1 MRNTQSIDE
10 LCAGCRKIWQSFRDA
25 VRSVGSHPP
34 IDGDDAGVP
43 AQEESQNEIN
53 DHANDEH
60 AKKKAEHSVG
70 LILAS
75 DGNVVVEWQR
85 KAGML
90 RD

>member
-10 LCAGCRKIWQSFRDA
+10 LCAGCRKIRESFCA
-25 VRSVGSHPP
+25 TVQSVGPHPP

-43 AQEESQNEIN
+43 AEEESQNEIN

-60 AKKKAEHSVG
+60 AKKKAEHRVG

-85 KAGML
+85 KA
-90 RD
+90 